1 MASLYLLRH
10 AKAAAAAPGMRD
22 FDRPL
27 DAQGVRDARRIGKAL
42 AQMGVIPQSILC
54 SSALRTRQTLREIAP
69 FLPFAGAT
77 HFSEALYSAD
87 AHGYLKE
94 ITSSGDGG
102 SLMVIGHN
110 PSTEELAS
118 LLLSPADP
126 DAARLLLPGFP
137 TGALAHFKI
146 DGGLA
151 YLKPHS
157 GALAAFLR
165 PKDL

>member
-10 AKAAAAAPGMRD
+10 AKSAAAAPGMRD

-27 DAQGVRDARRIGKAL
+27 DAQGVRDARLIGKAL

-54 SSALRTRQTLREIAP
+54 SSALRTRQTLQEIAP

-77 HFSEALYSAD
+77 HYSDGLYSAD
-87 AHGYLKE
+87 AQGYLKE
-94 ITSSGDGG
+94 IMAHADSG
-102 SLMVIGHN
+102 SMMVVGHN

-118 LLLSPADP
+118 LLVSSQDR
-126 DAARLLLPGFP
+126 DGARLLLPGFP
-137 TGALAHFKI
+137 TGAIAHFKF
-146 DGGLA
+146 DSSLA

-157 GALAAFLR
+157 GALASFLR